1 MRTDLAFDKICDI
14 TPIVCDIVDKTKTDE
29 ELRKVLFEGLKQP
42 NATRSAQFRYL
53 AQVLK
58 KCRDEAFE
66 ILAII
71 YDKTVEEVKAQDFI
85 AETIPQVVELWN
97 NKEVQKLFFSST
109 PNNQTVDVTEEEKAE
124 EELSPTSESTAEE
137 TEQPVVTSSPFAGI

>member
-1 MRTDLAFDKICDI
+1 MRTDIAFDKICDI
-14 TPIVCDIVDKTKTDE
+14 TPIVCDIVDKANSDE

-42 NATRSAQFRYL
+42 NATRSAQLRYL

-71 YDKTVEEVKAQDFI
+71 YDKTVEEVKEQDFI
-85 AETIPQVVELWN
+85 TVTIPQVVEIWN
-97 NKEVQKLFFSST
+97 NPEVQRLFFSSSKT
-109 PNNQTVDVTEEEKAE
+109 PTEDMTEEGKVE
-124 EELSPTSESTAEE
+124 EESSPISENIAAE
-137 TEQPVVTSSPFAGI
+137 TEQPVATSSPFAGI